1 MESKQESSSGVE
13 VRLLSRDE
21 SIMLYTL
28 AVVGTT
34 YPHSSD
40 SIANVE
46 HEVEALSAIINGF
59 NAVDHPDFHV
69 NADYLGHALRLYGQL
84 LQTKLGWTIKL
95 GGTRP

>member
-40 SIANVE
+40 SIANIE
-46 HEVEALSAIINGF
+46 HEVEALSAIIN
-59 NAVDHPDFHV
+59 
-69 NADYLGHALRLYGQL
+69 
-84 LQTKLGWTIKL
+84 
-95 GGTRP
+95 

>member
-59 NAVDHPDFHV
+59 NDVDHPDFHV
-69 NADYLGHALRLYGQL
+69 NADYLGHALR
-84 LQTKLGWTIKL
+84 
-95 GGTRP
+95 